1 MKNREIS
8 REQKRY
14 GIHEDYFEITGD
26 TLKQGF
32 LNYRPMVHIDIAN

>member
-1 MKNREIS
+1 MEIAKMKNREIS

-26 TLKQGF
+26 TLKVMHRG
-32 LNYRPMVHIDIAN
+32 